1 MSHNHCHDE
10 THTIRSFNAAFA
22 IAVFVNLSFTLLEF
36 AYGYTANSVG
46 LLGDA
51 AHNFGDTFGLL
62 LSWGANWLLL
72 KPAGERYTY
81 GYRRTSILAAIINA
95 LLLVASS
102 ALIGYEAIYHLMHG
116 SQVNEFIII
125 IVAFI
130 GIFINGGTALLFIKG
145 SHDDLN
151 IKGAFLHLLSDALI
165 SAGVVV
171 AGIAIYFT
179 GYNWIDP
186 VSGLLIITVI
196 LWGTWGLLRDSVG
209 LLLDATPTNIDHR
222 GISDYLS
229 NLPNVVAIHD
239 LHIWSLSTR
248 EIALTAHIV
257 MPQAHISSVDYKT
270 INTTLKDTFLVNH
283 ATIQVEIENSDYI
296 CIRSEKC

>member
-1 MSHNHCHDE
+1 MSHNHQHDE
-10 THTIRSFNAAFA
+10 ANTIRSFNAAFA
-22 IAVFVNLSFTLLEF
+22 IAVVINLAFTILEF
-36 AYGYTANSVG
+36 AYGFIANSVG

-51 AHNFGDTFGLL
+51 VHNFGDTFGLL

-72 KPAGERYTY
+72 KPGSVRYSY
-81 GYRRTSILAAIINA
+81 GFRRTSILAAIINA

-102 ALIGYEAIYHLMHG
+102 TLIAYEAIYHLSQG

-165 SAGVVV
+165 SVGVVV
-171 AGIAIYFT
+171 AGIAIYLT

-186 VSGLLIITVI
+186 ISGLIIIAII

-209 LLLDATPTNIDHR
+209 LILDATPNHIDHT
-222 GISDYLS
+222 GINDFLN
-229 NLPNVVAIHD
+229 NLPNVVAVHD
-239 LHIWSLSTR
+239 LHIWGLSTR
-248 EIALTAHIV
+248 EIALTAHLV
-257 MPQAHISSVDYKT
+257 MPQAHVTSVDYKT
-270 INTTLKDTFLVNH
+270 INTTLRDTFRVNH
-283 ATIQVEIENSDYI
+283 TTIQVEIENSDFI